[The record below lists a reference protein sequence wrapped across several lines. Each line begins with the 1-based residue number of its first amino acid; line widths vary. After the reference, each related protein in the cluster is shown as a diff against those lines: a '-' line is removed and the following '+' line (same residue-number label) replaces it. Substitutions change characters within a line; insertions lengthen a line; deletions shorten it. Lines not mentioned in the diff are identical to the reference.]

1 MKPKYS
7 DDDAS
12 MLYIVPSEVQTQEN
26 SFSLKRK
33 VKNLE
38 KYLKFRLKVFFMW
51 TVVAHR
57 KRFKADV

>member
-1 MKPKYS
+1 MKQKYS
-7 DDDAS
+7 DDDTS

-38 KYLKFRLKVFFMW
+38 KYLKFRLKVFFM
-51 TVVAHR
+51 
-57 KRFKADV
+57 